1 MLKYFTNALEGNAT
15 QSLAINPAHV
25 ITVFQSTHNKEVEVD
40 EEPEITSK
48 KVKKIKPTEKKIVTE
63 DVTSIY
69 VMTNIVYHVTD
80 SYLEVVA
87 RLNERD

>member
-25 ITVFQSTHNKEVEVD
+25 ITVFQSTYTKEVD
-40 EEPEITSK
+40 EEPETTSK
-48 KVKKIKPTEKKIVTE
+48 KVKKIKPPEKKIVTE

-80 SYLEVVA
+80 PYLEVVA

>member
-25 ITVFQSTHNKEVEVD
+25 ITVFQSTYSKEVD
-40 EEPEITSK
+40 EEPETTSK
-48 KVKKIKPTEKKIVTE
+48 KVRKIKPPEKKIVVV

-69 VMTNIVYHVTD
+69 VVTNIVYHVTD
-80 SYLEVVA
+80 SYLEVIA

>member
-25 ITVFQSTHNKEVEVD
+25 ITVFQSTYTKEVD
-40 EEPEITSK
+40 EEPETTSK
-48 KVKKIKPTEKKIVTE
+48 KVKKIKPPEKKIVTE

-80 SYLEVVA
+80 PYLEVIA

>member
-15 QSLAINPAHV
+15 QSLAINPDHV
-25 ITVFQSTHNKEVEVD
+25 ITVFQSTYTKEVD
-40 EEPEITSK
+40 EEPETTSK
-48 KVKKIKPTEKKIVTE
+48 KVKKIKPPEKKIVTE

-69 VMTNIVYHVTD
+69 VVTNIVYHVTD
-80 SYLEVVA
+80 PYLDVVA

>member
-15 QSLAINPAHV
+15 QTLAINPAHV
-25 ITVFQSTHNKEVEVD
+25 ITVFQSTHTKEVD
-40 EEPEITSK
+40 EEPETTSK
-48 KVKKIKPTEKKIVTE
+48 KVRKIKPPEKKIVIE

-69 VMTNIVYHVTD
+69 VVTNIVYHVTD
-80 SYLEVVA
+80 PYLDVIA

>member
-25 ITVFQSTHNKEVEVD
+25 ITVFQSTHTKEVEVD

-69 VMTNIVYHVTD
+69 VVTNIVYHVTD
-80 SYLEVVA
+80 SYLDVVA

>member
-15 QSLAINPAHV
+15 QTLAINPAHV
-25 ITVFQSTHNKEVEVD
+25 ITVFQSTHTKEVD
-40 EEPEITSK
+40 EEPETTSK
-48 KVKKIKPTEKKIVTE
+48 KVRKIKPPEKKIVTE

-80 SYLEVVA
+80 PYLDVVA